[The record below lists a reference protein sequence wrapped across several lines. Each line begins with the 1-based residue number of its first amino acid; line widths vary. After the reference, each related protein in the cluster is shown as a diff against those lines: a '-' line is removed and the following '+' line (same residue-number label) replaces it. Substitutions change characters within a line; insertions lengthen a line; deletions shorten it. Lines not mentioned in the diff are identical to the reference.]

1 MLTKANTGRLSK
13 TENVDDQGAAYGSE
27 NRPLPELTGDMKH
40 HLDIARADALVKL
53 HAELNTCWAQC
64 FPVDAG
70 ERLRTL
76 DPTRF
81 FQPFFEYGVALY
93 EAHADALLALQP
105 KPLEYGDWLQFSLKT
120 SICDGLAPYR
130 PVEDSRKPVRDVRQ
144 SEWQLHMGTTWR
156 LFDHPRHA
164 ALFSK
169 ATTLINALEDVHE
182 PYWERFFSALNKAMS
197 RRTLPLLAKALKRLN
212 GSKTAKP
219 GPALGNADR
228 VDRRAL
234 LDAYIEE
241 VFRKVGKRITR
252 TDLWKLAK
260 YKSRTEFER
269 WETYWYERH
278 GRKPNRAA
286 NERFTQILTEKPHL
300 K

>member
-1 MLTKANTGRLSK
+1 LSK

-27 NRPLPELTGDMKH
+27 NRALPELTGDVKH
-40 HLDIARADALVKL
+40 QLDIARAEALVKL
-53 HAELNTCWAQC
+53 HADLNACWAQC

-70 ERLRTL
+70 ERLRTP

-120 SICDGLAPYR
+120 SICEGLAPYR
-130 PVEDSRKPVRDVRQ
+130 RVEDLRKPVSGVRP
-144 SEWQLHMGTTWR
+144 SGWQEHMGTTWR

-164 ALFSK
+164 VLFSK
-169 ATTLINALEDVHE
+169 ATKLIDALEDVHE
-182 PYWERFFSALNKAMS
+182 PYWEQFLSSLNKAMS
-197 RRTLPLLAKALKRLN
+197 RRTLTLLAKALKRLCGPKAATSGAGA
-212 GSKTAKP
+212 GSV
-219 GPALGNADR
+219 LGAEHNADR

-234 LDAYIEE
+234 VDAYIEE

-252 TDLWKLAK
+252 TDIWKSAK

-269 WETYWYERH
+269 WERYWYERR
-278 GRKPNRAA
+278 GLKPNRAA